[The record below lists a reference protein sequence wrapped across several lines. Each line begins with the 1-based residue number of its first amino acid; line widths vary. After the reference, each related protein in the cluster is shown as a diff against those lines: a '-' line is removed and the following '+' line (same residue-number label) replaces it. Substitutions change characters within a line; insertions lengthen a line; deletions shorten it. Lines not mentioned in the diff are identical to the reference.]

1 MTTVIK
7 PNIWAIVGMVL
18 VAHAFA
24 LFLLLREQ
32 VVVSQPLRRPH
43 IVVKTI
49 SLSPQPVVV
58 TAPVVQVQE
67 IPVVVPKP
75 KPNPKPVS
83 TPKQTPPKPVV
94 AKKETPKPPSPPP
107 KQTAALSKA
116 RESLAALKNQSQETP
131 VAHSSVVIP
140 TLAPSVASLPQTS
153 GPSELS
159 YQDDLAVRL
168 RSLLR
173 LPEYGDVKVSLTID
187 RSGKVLAFEVL
198 QSENAANRRYVDT
211 HLPRCKFADFGKHFV
226 DESSKTFQL
235 TLSND
240 L

>member
-7 PNIWAIVGMVL
+7 PNIWAIVVMVL
-18 VAHAFA
+18 AVHAFA

-32 VVVSQPLRRPH
+32 AVASRPVQRPRV
-43 IVVKTI
+43 VVKTI
-49 SLSPQPVVV
+49 SLAPQSVEVK
-58 TAPVVQVQE
+58 APVVQVQE
-67 IPVVVPKP
+67 VVRAAPKPESKSKP
-75 KPNPKPVS
+75 KPAVKPI
-83 TPKQTPPKPVV
+83 PAKPVV
-94 AKKETPKPPSPPP
+94 AKKESPKPPVD
-107 KQTAALSKA
+107 LSKA
-116 RESLAALKNQSQETP
+116 RESLAALKNQPQE
-131 VAHSSVVIP
+131 ASAARSNIVIP

-153 GPSELS
+153 GPAELS
-159 YQDDLAVRL
+159 YQDDLIVRL

-198 QSENAANRRYVDT
+198 KSENAANKRYVDL
-211 HLPRCKFADFGKHFV
+211 HLPRCKFADFGKHFA
-226 DESSKTFQL
+226 DEGSKTFQL

>member
-18 VAHAFA
+18 VVHAVA

-32 VVVSQPLRRPH
+32 VVVSQPIQRPRV
-43 IVVKTI
+43 VVKTV
-49 SLSPQPVVV
+49 SLAPQPVDVK
-58 TAPVVQVQE
+58 APVVQAQE
-67 IPVVVPKP
+67 VVRSAPKPEPEPKP
-75 KPNPKPVS
+75 KPKPAVK
-83 TPKQTPPKPVV
+83 PAPAKPVV
-94 AKKETPKPPSPPP
+94 AKKETPKPPAP
-107 KQTAALSKA
+107 KPTVDLSKA
-116 RESLAALKNQSQETP
+116 RESLAALKNQPQETS
-131 VAHSSVVIP
+131 VARSNVVIP

-153 GPSELS
+153 DPTELS
-159 YQDDLAVRL
+159 YNDDLIVRL

-198 QSENAANRRYVDT
+198 QSENAANKRYVDL
-211 HLPRCKFADFGKHFV
+211 HLPRCKFADFGKHFA
-226 DESSKTFQL
+226 DENSKTFQL